1 MKARIAELVKSLE
14 LKPHP
19 EGGFYRETYRSVLK
33 NEEEQSLMTSI
44 YFLLTSDSPSHF
56 HRIQSDEHWYFHE
69 GNPLSIH
76 LLTDNG
82 LETIQLGLDLTKNQT
97 PHALVEGNTIFG
109 SEIQAAD
116 GYALVS
122 CVVSP
127 GFDFSTF
134 ELFTKE
140 DLLPKFSEHKTLIER
155 LT

>member
-1 MKARIAELVKSLE
+1 MKARIAELVQTLE
-14 LKPHP
+14 LQPHP
-19 EGGFYRETYRSVLK
+19 EGGFYKETYRSALK
-33 NEEEQSLMTSI
+33 NQEEQSLMTSI

-82 LETIQLGLDLTKNQT
+82 LETIELGLDLSKNQT
-97 PHALVEGNTIFG
+97 PHALVKGNTIFG
-109 SEIQAAD
+109 SEIQTAN

-140 DLLPKFSEHKTLIER
+140 DLLPQFGSHADLIER

>member
-1 MKARIAELVKSLE
+1 MKARIAELVHTLQ
-14 LKPHP
+14 LQPHP
-19 EGGFYRETYRSVLK
+19 EGGYYRETYRSVLK
-33 NEEEQSLMTSI
+33 NEENQSLMTSI

-56 HRIQSDEHWYFHE
+56 HRIQSDENWYFHE

-82 LETIQLGLDLTKNQT
+82 LETIQLGLDLANNQT
-97 PHALVEGNTIFG
+97 PHALVKGNTIFG

-140 DLLPKFSEHKTLIER
+140 DLLPQFAAHSILIER

>member
-1 MKARIAELVKSLE
+1 MKARIAELVQAFE

-33 NEEEQSLMTSI
+33 NEENQSLMTSI

-69 GNPLSIH
+69 GNPLTIH
-76 LLTDNG
+76 PLTDKG
-82 LETIQLGLDLTKNQT
+82 LETIQLGLDLAKNQT

-140 DLLPKFSEHKTLIER
+140 DLLPEFSSHEALVQR

>member
-1 MKARIAELVKSLE
+1 MKARIAELVEALE

-19 EGGFYRETYRSVLK
+19 EGGFYKETYRSILK

-76 LLTDNG
+76 LLTDKG
-82 LETIQLGLDLTKNQT
+82 LETIQLGLDLAKNQT
-97 PHALVEGNTIFG
+97 PHTLVEGNTIFG
-109 SEIQAAD
+109 SEIQAAN

-140 DLLPKFSEHKTLIER
+140 DLLPKFSAHKTLIER

>member
-1 MKARIAELVKSLE
+1 MNARVEELVE
-14 LKPHP
+14 TLKLLPHP
-19 EGGFYRETYRSVLK
+19 EGGYYKETYRSIEK
-33 NEEEQSLMTSI
+33 NQKDLSLMTSI
-44 YFLLTSDSPSHF
+44 YFLLTSESPSRF

-69 GNPLSIH
+69 GDPLSIH
-76 LLTDNG
+76 LLVKNK
-82 LETIQLGLDLTKNQT
+82 LKTIHLGLDLTKNQT
-97 PHALVEGNTIFG
+97 PHALVKGNTIFG
-109 SEIQAAD
+109 SEIENAN

-140 DLLPKFSEHKTLIER
+140 ELFQDYSKYEEVIDR

>member
-1 MKARIAELVKSLE
+1 MKSRITELVQSLQ
-14 LKPHP
+14 LIPHP

-76 LLTDNG
+76 LLTDKG
-82 LETIQLGLDLTKNQT
+82 LETIHLGLDLTKNQT

-109 SEIQAAD
+109 SEIEATD

-140 DLLPKFSEHKTLIER
+140 DLLPTFSDHTALIER

>member
-1 MKARIAELVKSLE
+1 MKTRIAELVESLE

-19 EGGFYRETYRSVLK
+19 EGGFYKETYRSVLK

-76 LLTDNG
+76 LLTDKG
-82 LETIQLGLDLTKNQT
+82 LETTQLGLDLAKNQT

-140 DLLPKFSEHKTLIER
+140 DLLPKFSAHNTLIER

>member
-1 MKARIAELVKSLE
+1 MNARVEELVE
-14 LKPHP
+14 TLKLLPHP
-19 EGGFYRETYRSVLK
+19 EGGYYKETYRSIEK
-33 NEEEQSLMTSI
+33 NQKDLSLMTSI
-44 YFLLTSDSPSHF
+44 YFLLTSESPSRF

-69 GNPLSIH
+69 GDPLSIH
-76 LLTDNG
+76 LLVKNK
-82 LETIQLGLDLTKNQT
+82 LKTIHLGLDLTKNQI
-97 PHALVEGNTIFG
+97 PHALVKGNTIFG
-109 SEIQAAD
+109 SEIENAN

-140 DLLPKFSEHKTLIER
+140 ELFQDYSKYEEVIDR

>member
-1 MKARIAELVKSLE
+1 MKARITELVESLE
-14 LKPHP
+14 LQPHP
-19 EGGFYRETYRSVLK
+19 EGGFYKETYRSVLK
-33 NEEEQSLMTSI
+33 NQEEQSLMTSI

-76 LLTDNG
+76 LITDKG
-82 LETIQLGLDLTKNQT
+82 LETIQLGLDLAKNQT

-134 ELFTKE
+134 ELFSKE
-140 DLLPKFSEHKTLIER
+140 DLLPKFSAHKTLIER

>member
-1 MKARIAELVKSLE
+1 MKARIAELVESLE

-19 EGGFYRETYRSVLK
+19 EGGFYKETYRSVLK

-76 LLTDNG
+76 LLTDKG
-82 LETIQLGLDLTKNQT
+82 LETIQLGLDLAKNQT
-97 PHALVEGNTIFG
+97 PHTLVEGNTIFG
-109 SEIQAAD
+109 SEIQAAN

-140 DLLPKFSEHKTLIER
+140 DLLPKFSAHKTLIER

>member
-1 MKARIAELVKSLE
+1 MKARIAELVESLE

-19 EGGFYRETYRSVLK
+19 EGGFYKETYRSVLK

-82 LETIQLGLDLTKNQT
+82 LETIQLGLDLAKNQT
-97 PHALVEGNTIFG
+97 PHVLVEGNTIFG
-109 SEIQAAD
+109 SEIQTTD

>member
-1 MKARIAELVKSLE
+1 MKARITELVESLE

-19 EGGFYRETYRSVLK
+19 EGGFYKETYRSVLK

-76 LLTDNG
+76 LLTDKG
-82 LETIQLGLDLTKNQT
+82 LETIQLGLDLAKNQT
-97 PHALVEGNTIFG
+97 PHTLVEGNTIFG
-109 SEIQAAD
+109 SEIQAAN

-140 DLLPKFSEHKTLIER
+140 DLLPKFSAHKTLIER

>member
-1 MKARIAELVKSLE
+1 MKARIAELVESLE
-14 LKPHP
+14 LQPHP
-19 EGGFYRETYRSVLK
+19 EGGFYKETYRSVLK

-76 LLTDNG
+76 LLTDKG
-82 LETIQLGLDLTKNQT
+82 LETIQLGLDLAKNQT

-140 DLLPKFSEHKTLIER
+140 DLLPKFSAHKTLIER

>member
-1 MKARIAELVKSLE
+1 MKARIAELVQTLE
-14 LKPHP
+14 LQPHP
-19 EGGFYRETYRSVLK
+19 EGGFYKETYRSALK
-33 NEEEQSLMTSI
+33 NQEEQSLMTSI

-82 LETIQLGLDLTKNQT
+82 LETIELGLDLSKNQT
-97 PHALVEGNTIFG
+97 PNALVKGNTIFG
-109 SEIQAAD
+109 SEIQTGN

-140 DLLPKFSEHKTLIER
+140 DLLPKFSAHKTLIER

>member
-1 MKARIAELVKSLE
+1 MKARIAELVDALE

-19 EGGFYRETYRSVLK
+19 EGGFYKETYRSVLK
-33 NEEEQSLMTSI
+33 NNKEQSLMTSI

-82 LETIQLGLDLTKNQT
+82 LETIQLGLDLSMNQT

-109 SEIQAAD
+109 SEIQETD

-134 ELFTKE
+134 ELFAKE
-140 DLLPKFSEHKTLIER
+140 DLLPNYAAHADLIER

>member
-1 MKARIAELVKSLE
+1 MKARIAELVQAFE

-33 NEEEQSLMTSI
+33 NEENQSLMTSI

-69 GNPLSIH
+69 GNPLTIH
-76 LLTDNG
+76 LLTDKG
-82 LETIQLGLDLTKNQT
+82 LETIQLGLDLAKNQT

-140 DLLPKFSEHKTLIER
+140 DLLPEFSSHEALVQR